1 MKILLIAIGIVFLIW
16 IINLLLQRRERK
28 AREMQIKRR
37 LEEKK
42 KQEEK
47 NQIPFKRRNSP

>member
-1 MKILLIAIGIVFLIW
+1 MKILLVAVGIVIAIW
-16 IINLLLQRRERK
+16 IINLLLQRREREV
-28 AREMQIKRR
+28 RETQIKKR

-47 NQIPFKRRNSP
+47 SQIPFKRKNSP